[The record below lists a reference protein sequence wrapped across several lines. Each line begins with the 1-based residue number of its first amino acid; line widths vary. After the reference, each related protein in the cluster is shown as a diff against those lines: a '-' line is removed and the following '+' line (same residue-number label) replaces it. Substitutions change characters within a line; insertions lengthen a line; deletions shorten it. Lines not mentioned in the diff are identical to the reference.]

1 MSLDSRSYEIL
12 HMGSLTFQGMVLFFS
27 STLAS
32 KVPVL
37 LYQPC
42 DLGPV
47 QRFGSLQ
54 NAGSRLVNAHIG
66 PS

>member
-1 MSLDSRSYEIL
+1 MSLDYRSYEIL
-12 HMGSLTFQGMVLFFS
+12 HMGSLTVQGMVLIFS

-37 LYQPC
+37 CYRPC
-42 DLGPV
+42 DLFGPV

-54 NAGSRLVNAHIG
+54 KSWVQIG
-66 PS
+66 